1 MFNEILMYVMAV
13 GVVIGG
19 TDRLL
24 GNRFGLGD
32 KFEEGFRLM
41 GPIALSMVGIICL
54 SPLLAAVCRTCF
66 SPLLLGLGIDPAV
79 CGGILPLDVGGYQLA
94 MELAENPQ
102 VGRYAGIVIG
112 ATFGCTIAFVVPV
125 GMGALDEAGREDFA
139 MGLLVGLIT
148 LPVALLA
155 GGLLGGLELP
165 AVLYQSLPVLLL
177 CAALLVGIRRH
188 REKLI
193 RGFIVF
199 AKIIQMA
206 ATLGLMIGAAEQLT
220 GRKIVPA
227 ALPLTGALETVGSI
241 CVVLLGSLPLSEL
254 LKRALKRPVQWVG
267 RKTGLYS
274 EATTG
279 LVVGF
284 VIAMPVLTKL
294 GSMDRRGRTVNG
306 ALLVCGASAFSAHLG
321 FALGVAPEM
330 VGPMLAAKLLG
341 GAAAVAAALAVT
353 AKGRKW

>member
-1 MFNEILMYVMAV
+1 MFNEILMYVMTV

-94 MELAENPQ
+94 MELAENAQ

-139 MGLLVGLIT
+139 MGLLMGLVT
-148 LPVALLA
+148 LPVALLV
-155 GGLLGGLELP
+155 GGILGGLELP

-227 ALPLTGALETVGSI
+227 ALPLAGALETVGSI

-267 RKTGLYS
+267 RKTGLNS

-294 GSMDRRGRTVNG
+294 GSMDRRGRIVNG

-341 GAAAVAAALAVT
+341 GAAAVAAALYVT
-353 AKGRKW
+353 KKR